1 MTDEVTPSPSIC
13 LTDSQPFGIDIVV
26 PSIPEYHQ
34 WSNER
39 LVDCYRR
46 NSVLLREYGPEER
59 TIRTLCAIEE
69 RLRARNIDPD
79 HIVEGLD
86 A

>member
-1 MTDEVTPSPSIC
+1 MTDENMPTTCRSDRR
-13 LTDSQPFGIDIVV
+13 TDSIAGC
-26 PSIPEYHQ
+26 STAEYHG

-46 NSVLLREYGPEER
+46 NSVLLREYGPDER
-59 TIRTLCAIEE
+59 TIRTLCAVEG

-79 HIVEGLD
+79 HIIEGLD